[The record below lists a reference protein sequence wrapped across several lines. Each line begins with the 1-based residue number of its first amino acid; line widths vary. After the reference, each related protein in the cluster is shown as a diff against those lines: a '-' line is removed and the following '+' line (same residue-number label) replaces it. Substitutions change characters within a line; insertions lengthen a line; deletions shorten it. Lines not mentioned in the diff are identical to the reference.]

1 MCTGRGLI
9 AGVARVRLPYA
20 ENPVGKHNGGLM
32 KTDLAELYSITNL
45 VDFAGQQTQRGLAFA
60 WRQSRTRKGNRLF
73 PGPVPHVSVQ
83 SPKSQYVGEY
93 MISPCLRAGCAHA
106 AWTGG
111 GSRSDA
117 LGAGRRCLAPLVGGG
132 RWSRAARERT
142 VLGGGANAW
151 ASGGPDRSVSSSGA
165 ESDMRGR
172 LCWCGVRCLFQ
183 GCCSCV
189 SLGPS
194 AHAA

>member
-142 VLGGGANAW
+142 VLGGGSQRVGEWW
-151 ASGGPDRSVSSSGA
+151 AGQICVFQ
-165 ESDMRGR
+165 
-172 LCWCGVRCLFQ
+172 WCGVRHAWTLVLVRRP
-183 GCCSCV
+183 V
-189 SLGPS
+189 SLSGMLLQWPS
-194 AHAA
+194 GASGS